1 MEDLSG
7 GNSAPASS
15 AGPTTFAEA
24 FASDASP
31 ASESP
36 ATSNT
41 PPEAALPAT
50 DAADTTPGGDERSPF
65 IPRSRFDEVNTERN
79 ALKQW
84 KEQYGWAE
92 SADRQAIEQA
102 VEIGKLYSTDRLGY
116 ARQLLSDMSSDPQLG
131 PQLRSELARMLGTRQ
146 QQAPPAPAGPDLN
159 GLVIDLGNGQTV
171 PLSALKESWLGEMEQ
186 KFAPVVQTAK
196 QLQEASE
203 QAQKT
208 HEATEFAKGF
218 LADLQKRPDFDA
230 LKPEIAKRLAA
241 ERLTSDH
248 PAEVRAA
255 TYRIYM
261 ELSDQHRTQSI
272 AQAKSDQLDDLQRR
286 AAASTS
292 PKPRSAAHS
301 SPRSPKSFY
310 VRDLKW

>member
-1 MEDLSG
+1 MEELSG
-7 GNSAPASS
+7 GNSAPAS

-36 ATSNT
+36 AQSNT

-50 DAADTTPGGDERSPF
+50 DAADSPPGGDERSPF

-102 VEIGKLYSTDRLGY
+102 VEIGRLYSTDRLGY

-146 QQAPPAPAGPDLN
+146 QQAPPAPAGPDLD
-159 GLVIDLGNGQTV
+159 GLVIDLGGGQTV
-171 PLSALKESWLGEMEQ
+171 PLKALKEAWLGEAEQ
-186 KFAPVVQTAK
+186 KFAPVVETAN
-196 QLQEASE
+196 QLRQANED
-203 QAQKT
+203 AQKT
-208 HEATEFAKGF
+208 REAMQFAKGF
-218 LADLQKRPDFDA
+218 YADLQKRPDFEA
-230 LKPEIAKRLAA
+230 LKPEIAKRLSA
-241 ERLTSDH
+241 ERFTSDH

-261 ELSDQHRTQSI
+261 ELSDQHRTTDI
-272 AQAKSDQLDDLQRR
+272 AKAKSDQLDDLQRR

-292 PKPRSAAHS
+292 PNPGSAAPS
-301 SPRSPKSFY
+301 TPRSPKSFY
-310 VRDLKW
+310 DRDLKW

>member
-1 MEDLSG
+1 
-7 GNSAPASS
+7 
-15 AGPTTFAEA
+15 
-24 FASDASP
+24 
-31 ASESP
+31 
-36 ATSNT
+36 
-41 PPEAALPAT
+41 
-50 DAADTTPGGDERSPF
+50 
-65 IPRSRFDEVNTERN
+65 VNTERN

-84 KEQYGWAE
+84 KEQFGWAE

-102 VEIGKLYSTDRLGY
+102 VQIAQLYQTDRLGY
-116 ARQLLSDMSSDPQLG
+116 ARQLLSEMSSDPQLG
-131 PQLRSELARMLGTRQ
+131 PQLRSELARMLGTRS
-146 QQAPPAPAGPDLN
+146 AAPAPEGPNLD

-171 PLSALKESWLGEMEQ
+171 PLKALKESWLGEAEQ

-196 QLQEASE
+196 QLQEERA
-203 QAQKT
+203 QAQKA
-208 HEATEFAKGF
+208 HEATEFARGF
-218 LADLQKRPDFDA
+218 LADLQKRPDFES

-241 ERLTSDH
+241 ERLASDH
-248 PAEVRAA
+248 PSEVRAA

-292 PKPRSAAHS
+292 PNPGSAAPS

-310 VRDLKW
+310 DPALKW